1 VSLTIHRVHLGYD
14 SHNHP
19 GCLLDL
25 LFRNMIPDPDSGP
38 QLQTLIPDPN
48 LDPKDPNFRPQFQ
61 TPIGAQILVK
71 SVTYYSQGA
80 VGFLQS

>member
-1 VSLTIHRVHLGYD
+1 
-14 SHNHP
+14 
-19 GCLLDL
+19 
-25 LFRNMIPDPDSGP
+25 MIPDPDSGP